1 MSEVVEEQSVFSGVI
16 KSLLNLSSHLSNP
29 PTIEDKKRQ
38 IAQSKIDL
46 SVHTMD

>member
-16 KSLLNLSSHLSNP
+16 KSLLNLSNQLSNP
-29 PTIEDKKRQ
+29 PTIEDKQRQ

-46 SVHTMD
+46 SVHEMD